1 MAPRKP
7 HAKVM
12 DDKVR
17 LAKNKRIAQSQKQ
30 TRKRRK
36 SMDVVVRTVKVQ
48 RNKLS
53 KTQLEALQR
62 MFLEGKWL
70 YNTAIAHNDFS
81 ENFRKQLANTA
92 EVKLPSGDVEKRQ
105 LTVLGGQLQQGVLAR
120 IRDNIKG
127 LAALKKKG
135 KKVGKLG
142 FISEMN
148 SIPLKQFGGTHK
160 IRGSKMKIANVP
172 GWIRVRG
179 LNQINLDTDECASAV
194 LIRRNNDFFIALTIY
209 KRKDEHASLATK
221 KYKPGTTIGLDM
233 GVGTQITFSDGT
245 SVNSRIEESDRLKR
259 LSRKLARQQK
269 GSKAFEDTK
278 KLIRDE
284 HNKVAS
290 RRTDAANKV
299 SSWILSHE
307 HVFMQDENISSWRRR
322 YSKARGSR
330 AVQYGILGRV
340 KAALVAHP
348 RVTVLKRNVATTATC
363 VCGVKTPHDVSKR
376 VFSCPSC
383 GYTDNRDVHAA
394 KNMYR
399 LAVPGNIK
407 ENTTVERSQTPVE
420 IGVSRFG
427 EEPHGSS
434 TKCGPSVKQEAERS
448 LAVP

>member
-7 HAKVM
+7 HTKVT
-12 DDKVR
+12 DEKTR

-30 TRKRRK
+30 TRQRRK
-36 SMDVVVRTVKVQ
+36 NMDVVVRTVKVQ

-53 KTQLEALQR
+53 KTQAEALQR

-70 YNTAIAHNDFS
+70 YNTAIAHGDFS
-81 ENFRKQLANTA
+81 ESFRKQLANTA
-92 EVKLPSGDVEKRQ
+92 EVKLPSGVVEKRQ
-105 LTVLGGQLQQGVLAR
+105 LAVLRGQLQQGVLAR
-120 IRDNIKG
+120 IRDNAKG
-127 LAALKKKG
+127 LSALKKRG

-142 FISEMN
+142 FVSEMN
-148 SIPLKQFGGTHK
+148 SIPLKQFGKTHK

-179 LNQINLDTDECASAV
+179 LNQVDLDTDEIANAV
-194 LIRRNNDFFIALTIY
+194 LIRRNDDYFIALTVY

-221 KYKPGTTIGLDM
+221 KYIPGTTIGLDM
-233 GVGTQITFSDGT
+233 GVGTQVTFSDGT
-245 SVNSRIEESDRLKR
+245 SVNSKVKESDRLKR

-269 GSKAFEDTK
+269 GSKASEDTK

-284 HNKVAS
+284 HRKVAS

-322 YSKARGSR
+322 HSRARGAK

-340 KAALVAHP
+340 KATLVAHP

-363 VCGVKTPHDVSKR
+363 ICGVKTPHDVSKR
-376 VFSCPSC
+376 TFSCPSC
-383 GYTDNRDVHAA
+383 GYTDSRDIHAA

-399 LAVPGNIK
+399 LATPENIK
-407 ENTTVERSQTPVE
+407 ENTAVGRSQTPVE
-420 IGVSRFG
+420 MGVSRFG
-427 EEPHGSS
+427 KGLQGSS
-434 TKCGPSVKQEAERS
+434 AKCGPSVKQEAERS